1 MRNLSDPEYLAKL
14 IKASGVA
21 NPRVVVIDQGFFF
34 YADSRVFVDNTP
46 QPTMKV
52 TLDPPKPVP
61 AKKPREARST
71 QSQAPEK
78 RGDPKRRRHSSERQ
92 RARASK
98 ASRREEVTRSG
109 EGSKRWLLLLRIL
122 SRKRAGAGKK
132 LSRNWTV
139 SLSSD

>member
-61 AKKPREARST
+61 AKKP
-71 QSQAPEK
+71 K
-78 RGDPKRRRHSSERQ
+78 
-92 RARASK
+92 
-98 ASRREEVTRSG
+98 
-109 EGSKRWLLLLRIL
+109 
-122 SRKRAGAGKK
+122 KRAAPRP
-132 LSRNWTV
+132 SA
-139 SLSSD
+139 